1 MRILK
6 EKVFYRLKAYNVTQM
21 VSFVT
26 TRLEE
31 YYIRR
36 LTDVANNRVKRIK
49 HTQHE
54 DVDCEAI
61 VQVRI
66 SAFLTSPFLS
76 LNYYLILPRRPL

>member
-1 MRILK
+1 MAEVFKRREEWAICLQLELPTRGHHTNNYVESAMRILK

-36 LTDVANNRVKRIK
+36 LTDVAK
-49 HTQHE
+49 HQSETDKTHP
-54 DVDCEAI
+54 
-61 VQVRI
+61 
-66 SAFLTSPFLS
+66 T
-76 LNYYLILPRRPL
+76 